1 MLLSII
7 IYLNKVQISN
17 ENHLR
22 IRIIFNNMKNITP
35 KLIKLF
41 KQGYCTPQ
49 IAKIANKIK
58 EPSTTIHY
66 NIKKLEKEGAIK
78 TYKAVFDYGKINEG
92 FCAYVFVK
100 LTSKAGADP
109 DKILSEFARYEEVES
124 ADILAGEWDII
135 LKIRAKNQ
143 DEYYEV
149 LKSVLA
155 REGIEKTTSFI
166 SLKQFKTEFVLLL

>member
-1 MLLSII
+1 
-7 IYLNKVQISN
+7 
-17 ENHLR
+17 
-22 IRIIFNNMKNITP
+22 MKNITP

>member
-1 MLLSII
+1 M
-7 IYLNKVQISN
+7 KD
-17 ENHLR
+17 LR
-22 IRIIFNNMKNITP
+22 P
-35 KLIKLF
+35 KLIKFF
-41 KQGYCTPQ
+41 KEGYCTPQ
-49 IAKIANKIK
+49 IGRIAREID

-92 FCAYVFVK
+92 FCAYVFIT

-143 DEYYEV
+143 EEYYKV
-149 LKSVLA
+149 LKIVLA
-155 REGIEKTTSFI
+155 REGIQKTTSFI
-166 SLKQFKTEFVLLL
+166 SLKQFKTEFVTVI

>member
-1 MLLSII
+1 
-7 IYLNKVQISN
+7 
-17 ENHLR
+17 
-22 IRIIFNNMKNITP
+22 MKNITP

-41 KQGYCTPQ
+41 KEGYCTPQ
-49 IAKIANKIK
+49 IAKIANKIN